1 MGWGTFSRSIN
12 DTNQSRKGHWDL
24 RIETGGHL
32 FKEEMGAS
40 FDFWFC
46 RFHCVLYRG
55 YVSSVASAVSP
66 ALQLQIA
73 DSTIPSGL
81 GLIDCVQLFL
91 DDWRQSTS
99 LSSYQMPLKNY
110 RGLDSDWLVS
120 LNTFSQNPLI
130 LKLELFRSK
139 SVSDMDFPIISE
151 NWVCRFLANYLLD
164 IMQCKLEMAWGFFSN
179 AHIRLSLFIKT
190 FSAETCPHI
199 RKVEYPHIYVQNT
212 LQLPS
217 KISIFVPK
225 ALFLA
230 PKMIF

>member
-1 MGWGTFSRSIN
+1 MKAKVSNNKYSVSKVTIWKQLYSSINKTAVHFWFFCVVTKSLAVVAGCGWWGTFSLSIN
-12 DTNQSRKGHWDL
+12 DTNQSRTAHWDL

-81 GLIDCVQLFL
+81 GLIDCVQTFL
-91 DDWRQSTS
+91 GHWRQSTS
-99 LSSYQMPLKNY
+99 LSSCQMPLKNH

-120 LNTFSQNPLI
+120 LNTVLWYSR
-130 LKLELFRSK
+130 FRSK
-139 SVSDMDFPIISE
+139 SVWDRDFPIISK
-151 NWVCRFLANYLLD
+151 NWVCRLHGFSQLSTWHHA
-164 IMQCKLEMAWGFFSN
+164 MQARDGMKNED
-179 AHIRLSLFIKT
+179 LFQT
-190 FSAETCPHI
+190 P
-199 RKVEYPHIYVQNT
+199 
-212 LQLPS
+212 
-217 KISIFVPK
+217 ISD
-225 ALFLA
+225 
-230 PKMIF
+230 

>member
-1 MGWGTFSRSIN
+1 MFSNCGFHNPVRAWVVQLHSCMIV
-12 DTNQSRKGHWDL
+12 
-24 RIETGGHL
+24 GGSKHKWKCVW
-32 FKEEMGAS
+32 FYVTAS
-40 FDFWFC
+40 
-46 RFHCVLYRG
+46 G
-55 YVSSVASAVSP
+55 VS
-66 ALQLQIA
+66 
-73 DSTIPSGL
+73 
-81 GLIDCVQLFL
+81 VQLF
-91 DDWRQSTS
+91 
-99 LSSYQMPLKNY
+99 PLFQLPTASKNH

-217 KISIFVPK
+217 KISIFLPK